1 MNINLLGGG
10 IKPTKSKM
18 NEEQLRGATF
28 GELRPLQS
36 DCRPGQPMERCV
48 NEAAIPTPDRGG
60 NKIRQINIE
69 EVNRG
74 FIVRV
79 GCHTFAISTKA
90 ELTTKLTEY
99 INEPDKTEKK
109 WYAGDLF

>member
-1 MNINLLGGG
+1 
-10 IKPTKSKM
+10 M
-18 NEEQLRGATF
+18 NEGMLSSNATQGLIQDNCRSEQPCEVRN
-28 GELRPLQS
+28 
-36 DCRPGQPMERCV
+36 DCAVE
-48 NEAAIPTPDRGG
+48 TPQNA

-79 GCHTFAISTKA
+79 GCHTFAISTKV

-109 WYAGDLF
+109 WYDKTLF

>member
-1 MNINLLGGG
+1 
-10 IKPTKSKM
+10 M
-18 NEEQLRGATF
+18 NEGISSNAPQGFQDT
-28 GELRPLQS
+28 
-36 DCRPGQPMERCV
+36 CRPEQPVANYTTGVDPYAGNIEV
-48 NEAAIPTPDRGG
+48 AVPTPINP
-60 NKIRQINIE
+60 NKIRKINIE

-99 INEPDKTEKK
+99 INEPEKTEQK
-109 WYAGDLF
+109 WHAGNLF

>member
-1 MNINLLGGG
+1 MDTLVNHGAMLAE
-10 IKPTKSKM
+10 PQQERVPV
-18 NEEQLRGATF
+18 NEEVRQ
-28 GELRPLQS
+28 
-36 DCRPGQPMERCV
+36 
-48 NEAAIPTPDRGG
+48 G

-74 FIVRV
+74 YIVRV

-99 INEPDKTEKK
+99 INEPAKTEKK
-109 WYAGDLF
+109 WYSGDLF

>member
-1 MNINLLGGG
+1 MENQ
-10 IKPTKSKM
+10 
-18 NEEQLRGATF
+18 ELRGAT
-28 GELRPLQS
+28 LS
-36 DCRPGQPMERCV
+36 DCRPEQPMDRCV
-48 NEAAIPTPDRGG
+48 NEVAVPTPDRGE

-90 ELTTKLTEY
+90 ELTTKITEY

-109 WYAGDLF
+109 WYNGDLF

>member
-1 MNINLLGGG
+1 MN
-10 IKPTKSKM
+10 K
-18 NEEQLRGATF
+18 EQLRGAT
-28 GELRPLQS
+28 LS
-36 DCRPGQPMERCV
+36 DCRPEQQMERCV
-48 NEAAIPTPDRGG
+48 NEAAIPTPQGE

-99 INEPDKTEKK
+99 INEPAKTEKK

>member
-1 MNINLLGGG
+1 MDL
-10 IKPTKSKM
+10 
-18 NEEQLRGATF
+18 
-28 GELRPLQS
+28 ELRSAGTLSSRPEPMA
-36 DCRPGQPMERCV
+36 DCA
-48 NEAAIPTPDRGG
+48 NEVAVPTPMGE

-74 FIVRV
+74 YIVRV

-99 INEPDKTEKK
+99 INEPAKTEKK
-109 WYAGDLF
+109 WYSGDLF

>member
-1 MNINLLGGG
+1 
-10 IKPTKSKM
+10 M
-18 NEEQLRGATF
+18 NEGTVSNAPQGLQDTCRAEQPTSCIGADQYVVNR
-28 GELRPLQS
+28 EIPV
-36 DCRPGQPMERCV
+36 PPNGQV
-48 NEAAIPTPDRGG
+48 

-79 GCHTFAISTKA
+79 GCHTFAISTRA

-99 INEPDKTEKK
+99 INEPDSTEKK
-109 WYAGDLF
+109 WYDNKLF

>member
-1 MNINLLGGG
+1 
-10 IKPTKSKM
+10 M
-18 NEEQLRGATF
+18 NEGISSNAQQGLQDTCRAEQPVQNYAT
-28 GELRPLQS
+28 GTDQYAVNREIPV
-36 DCRPGQPMERCV
+36 PPNGQV
-48 NEAAIPTPDRGG
+48 

-79 GCHTFAISTKA
+79 GCHTFAISTRA

-99 INEPDKTEKK
+99 INEPDSTEKK
-109 WYAGDLF
+109 WYDNKLF

>member
-1 MNINLLGGG
+1 MITSNASQGLAD
-10 IKPTKSKM
+10 T
-18 NEEQLRGATF
+18 
-28 GELRPLQS
+28 
-36 DCRPGQPMERCV
+36 CRPEQDRCV
-48 NEAAIPTPDRGG
+48 NTEPQPIQERSP

-99 INEPDKTEKK
+99 INEPEKTEQK
-109 WYAGDLF
+109 WYAGNLF

>member
-1 MNINLLGGG
+1 MD
-10 IKPTKSKM
+10 S
-18 NEEQLRGATF
+18 
-28 GELRPLQS
+28 ELRSAGTLS
-36 DCRPGQPMERCV
+36 SRPEPMADCV
-48 NEAAIPTPDRGG
+48 NEALPTPMGE

-74 FIVRV
+74 YIVRV

-99 INEPDKTEKK
+99 INEPAKTEKK
-109 WYAGDLF
+109 WYSGDLF

>member
-1 MNINLLGGG
+1 
-10 IKPTKSKM
+10 M
-18 NEEQLRGATF
+18 NEGM
-28 GELRPLQS
+28 LQGNVPTGS
-36 DCRPGQPMERCV
+36 NLSEPCLPEPNRCV
-48 NEAAIPTPDRGG
+48 RNEEVAMPTPDRGS

-99 INEPDKTEKK
+99 INEPDKTEQK
-109 WYAGDLF
+109 WYAGNLF